1 MFGQV
6 TNSFKD
12 LKGIPKVLLAEVA
25 NEQSQA
31 KNNTKLYMFVLE
43 NQIIVT

>member
-12 LKGIPKVLLAEVA
+12 LKGIPKVLLTEVA

-31 KNNTKLYMFVLE
+31 KNNTKSYVCS
-43 NQIIVT
+43 